1 VQDENAMIIL
11 DTDIVSII
19 QRRDSALA
27 ESLLARI
34 DRERALEPVFTS
46 IITYEEQM
54 RGWFKLLA
62 AARTMQAQIE
72 AYRRLSRHVE
82 DYRRLKIADFDEL
95 AAVEFQR
102 LKGLRIRIGTMDLK
116 IASIALSRQAT
127 LWTRNLQ
134 DFQQVPGLRFLDP
147 TT

>member
-1 VQDENAMIIL
+1 MIIL
-11 DTDIVSII
+11 DTDIVSIV
-19 QRRDSALA
+19 QRRDSTRA
-27 ESLLARI
+27 EALLARI
-34 DRERALEPVFTS
+34 DREHTLQPVLTT

-62 AARTMQAQIE
+62 EARSMQAQLE

-82 DYRRLKIADFDEL
+82 DYRRLKIADFDEV

-102 LKGLRIRIGTMDLK
+102 LRGLRIRIGTMDLK
-116 IASIALSRQAT
+116 IAGIALSRSAT

-134 DFQQVPGLRFLDP
+134 DFQRVPGLRFLDP
-147 TT
+147 TM